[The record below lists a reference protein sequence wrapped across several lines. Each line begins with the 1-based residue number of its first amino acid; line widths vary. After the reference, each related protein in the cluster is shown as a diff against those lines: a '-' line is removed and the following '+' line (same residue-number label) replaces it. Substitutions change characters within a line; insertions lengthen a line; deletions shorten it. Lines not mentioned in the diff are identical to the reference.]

1 VEALRGWQFT
11 KPVKKQLCTPEHVR
25 TYVEKEVAEQLPA
38 GKAALAEA
46 FLRTIGLLP
55 KDVDLRE
62 TFYDLMEEQV
72 GGFYDRDTGAM
83 CLVSRGS
90 PLPALVERSL
100 LAHELTH
107 ALDDQKVGLDAM
119 IKGHVG
125 KSEDMDLVTGA
136 LVEGSATSLMMQY
149 MMRAQLSGKY
159 PLGDLQAYSTQEME
173 RSRKFMDA
181 PPYFTVLLAT
191 YMCGMEF
198 LAGGPAALLMLTP
211 DNRRVGE
218 RFLKAAGDMPR
229 STEQI
234 LHPEKY
240 WDAATRDEPVV
251 VDDDAAVRLLQ
262 APGRWV
268 VHKDTLGEML
278 TAILTLPQ
286 GHKRDMMAMS
296 SSAGWTNDAAAG
308 WGGDRFYLLAAGPD
322 AEAAKEKLDGLAG
335 VWITL
340 WDTPKDRD
348 EFLKAYEATPQPL
361 PRRVI
366 RLGTSA
372 AVVLL
377 GYDEAAAA
385 AMEQRL
391 RQSPPPMKRGDR
403 PWTPWSL

>member
-1 VEALRGWQFT
+1 
-11 KPVKKQLCTPEHVR
+11 
-25 TYVEKEVAEQLPA
+25 
-38 GKAALAEA
+38 
-46 FLRTIGLLP
+46 
-55 KDVDLRE
+55 
-62 TFYDLMEEQV
+62 MEEQV